1 MSLKIVVGGQFA
13 KQEIKAYL
21 EQQGN
26 AFEVTVKSDLEA
38 AMAMK
43 RGEHDFYIGAC
54 DTGSGGALAMAIA
67 LLGKNRCA
75 TISTPTT
82 AMSYEEILREFQ
94 SGKVAYGF
102 TKNSL
107 EHMLPLLTKA
117 LLEYGGQ

>member
-13 KQEIKAYL
+13 KQEIKDYL
-21 EQQGN
+21 EQQSEV
-26 AFEVTVKSDLEA
+26 FEVAVKSDLDA

-67 LLGKNRCA
+67 LLGKGRCS
-75 TISTPTT
+75 TISTPST

-107 EHMLPLLTKA
+107 EQMLPLLVKA
-117 LLEYGGQ
+117 LLEFSRQ